1 MFAARSV
8 IDISSH
14 FVNVI
19 FTNIYARQ
27 KELAALESIGMTR
40 NQMKKVLM
48 LEGIYYSGIT
58 MLLLCTIGVA
68 VSYGASWLF
77 RTAFVYF
84 AKFGIPVA
92 SLSIVFV
99 LMILISGSVPVLV
112 YHYISRESVV
122 ERLRK
127 GQD

>member
-1 MFAARSV
+1 MGTLN
-8 IDISSH
+8 

-58 MLLLCTIGVA
+58 MLFLCTIGVA

-92 SLSIVFV
+92 SLCIVFA